1 MSLILIGMMGSGKT
15 TVGRALARRLNMRFV
30 DLDRVIEMKTGKS
43 VAQIFETDGEAAF
56 REWETRALQELTNEQ
71 NIVLSVGGGA
81 PMRAQNFEMLKKI
94 GKIVFLEASA
104 KTVRERVERKRAKRP
119 LLRQNRNDTIERL
132 LAERIEVYKK
142 ADWVV
147 NVDEKSVPAIVR
159 QIETLM
165 YENLS

>member
-1 MSLILIGMMGSGKT
+1 
-15 TVGRALARRLNMRFV
+15 MRFV
-30 DLDRVIEMKTGKS
+30 DLDRIIEMNTGKS
-43 VAQIFETDGEAAF
+43 VSQIFDTDGEAAF
-56 REWETRALQELTNEQ
+56 RDWETEAIRELMDEQ

-81 PMRAQNFEMLKKI
+81 PMRAENFEMLKRI

-104 KTVRERVERKRAKRP
+104 KTVRERVERKPAKRP
-119 LLRQNRNDTIERL
+119 LLKQDRNDAIERL
-132 LAERIEVYKK
+132 LAERAEVYKK

-147 NVDEKSVPAIVR
+147 NVDEKSVPAVVR